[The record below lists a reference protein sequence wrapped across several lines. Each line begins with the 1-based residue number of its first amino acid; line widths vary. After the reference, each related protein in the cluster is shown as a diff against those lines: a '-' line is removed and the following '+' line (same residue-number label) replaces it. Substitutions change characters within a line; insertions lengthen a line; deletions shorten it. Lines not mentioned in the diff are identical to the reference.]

1 MSFIPAIDQIQ
12 LGTEDP
18 AAWGTAVNSTV
29 KLGLI
34 TDCTIEPDLGIETL
48 KEIRGSIAPGYVAV
62 LNSHRGG
69 ASISGTV
76 CFEDLPYWFDSLFAQ
91 ATHSS
96 GSAPYTY
103 TYNGQLDPMA
113 LTPPVAQQPRRIFT
127 FIKGQTS
134 KVQHLTGAIVNEMTI
149 KMESN
154 KPWTFSAKLIGK
166 EVADGA
172 LQDLDAD
179 LLARTLTVAHSN
191 ATKLYIDSF
200 TADAIGTTE
209 ITTLWFSAE
218 LSIKNVA
225 GLVNGMG
232 SLTPKAWIDSKAE
245 ATLKLKADVNADSEA
260 YLDSILGSSL
270 LQKKIRIE
278 TIDGTN
284 SIKLDFAGTFS
295 SAPKIDTDQ
304 DGVSAL
310 EFELDALYNTVDLA
324 NWMNATVINS
334 IHGLA

>member
-1 MSFIPAIDQIQ
+1 MSFIPALDQVQ

-18 AAWGTAVNSTV
+18 TAWGTPVNSTV

-34 TDCTIEPDLGIETL
+34 TDCTLEPDLGIETL
-48 KEIRGSIAPGYVAV
+48 KDLRGSIAPGYVAV

-76 CFEDLPYWFDSLFAQ
+76 TFEDLPYWFDSLFAQ
-91 ATHSS
+91 AVKT
-96 GSAPYTY
+96 GANPYTY
-103 TYNGQLDPMA
+103 LYSGQLDPKG
-113 LTPPVAQQPRRIFT
+113 LTPSVAQQPRRIFT
-127 FIKGQTS
+127 LIKGQTS

-166 EVADGA
+166 EVDDGA
-172 LQDLDAD
+172 LQALDAA

-191 ATKLYIDSF
+191 ATKLYVDSF
-200 TADAIGTTE
+200 TADSIGDTE

-232 SLTPKAWIDSKAE
+232 SLTPKAWTDSRAE
-245 ATLKLKADVNADSEA
+245 ATLKIKADVNADSEVW
-260 YLDSILGSSL
+260 LDTILGSTL
-270 LQKKIRIE
+270 LQKKIRLE
-278 TIDGTN
+278 TTSGANAIY
-284 SIKLDFAGTFS
+284 LDFAGTFNVS
-295 SAPKIDTDQ
+295 PKIDTDQ
-304 DGVSAL
+304 YGVSAL
-310 EFELDALYNTVDLA
+310 
-324 NWMNATVINS
+324 
-334 IHGLA
+334 